1 MAQQINSLLPALAC
15 LWGIFGVHT
24 VQAADITISGT
35 VVASAC
41 TVDTG
46 TKDQTVTFE
55 QARAVDYPNVG
66 DTSEWQDFELTLSAC
81 PLSTTKV
88 TALFS
93 GDADS
98 DDTTKFA
105 NAQGSASGMAL
116 QLMTR
121 DHQTEISPQST
132 LAVNVDK
139 DSRRAL
145 FPLSARMY
153 TPTGRVKSGEF
164 QTTVQLTFTYQ

>member
-1 MAQQINSLLPALAC
+1 MAQQINRLLPALAC
-15 LWGIFGVHT
+15 LWGICGVQG
-24 VQAADITISGT
+24 VQATDININGT

-41 TVDTG
+41 SVDTG
-46 TKDQTVTFE
+46 TVDQTVTFE
-55 QARAVDYPNVG
+55 QARAVDYTKVS

-81 PLSTTKV
+81 PLSTTQV
-88 TALFS
+88 TVQFS

-98 DDTTKFA
+98 DDSTKFA

-121 DHQTEISPQST
+121 DHQTEISPQGT
-132 LAVNVDK
+132 LAVVVDK
-139 DSRRAL
+139 NSRRAV

-153 TPTGRVKSGEF
+153 TPTGHVTSGEF

>member
-1 MAQQINSLLPALAC
+1 MAQQINRLLPVLAC
-15 LWGIFGVHT
+15 LWGVCGIQT
-24 VQAADITISGT
+24 VQAADINLSGT

-41 TVDTG
+41 IVDTG
-46 TKDQTVTFE
+46 TIDQTVTFE
-55 QARAVDYPNVG
+55 QARAVDYTRVG

-81 PLSTTKV
+81 PSSTSQV

-93 GDADS
+93 GDANS
-98 DDTTKFA
+98 DDITKFA

-116 QLMTR
+116 QIMTR
-121 DHQTEISPQST
+121 DHQTEISPEET
-132 LAVNVDK
+132 LAVSVDRT
-139 DSRRAL
+139 SRRAI

-153 TPTGRVKSGEF
+153 TPTGHVTSGEF

>member
-1 MAQQINSLLPALAC
+1 MAQQISRLLPALAC
-15 LWGIFGVHT
+15 LWVIGGCQT
-24 VQAADITISGT
+24 VRAADINIRGT

-41 TVDTG
+41 SVDTG

-55 QARAVDYPNVG
+55 QARAVDYLDVG
-66 DTSEWQDFELTLSAC
+66 NTSEWQDFELTLSTC

-88 TALFS
+88 TAQFS

-98 DDTTKFA
+98 DDNTKFA
-105 NAQGSASGMAL
+105 NAMGSASGMAL

-121 DHQTEISPQST
+121 DHQTEISPQDT
-132 LAVNVDK
+132 LAVDVDK

-153 TPTGRVKSGEF
+153 TPTGHVTSGEF
-164 QTTVQLTFTYQ
+164 QTMVQLTFTYQ

>member
-1 MAQQINSLLPALAC
+1 MVQKIGKMLSALLC
-15 LWGIFGVHT
+15 LSAVSGIDA
-24 VQAADITISGT
+24 VQATDINLSGV

-46 TKDQTVTFE
+46 TQDQTVKFQ
-55 QARAVDYPNVG
+55 QARAVDYPDAG

-81 PLSTTKV
+81 PLSTTQV

-98 DDTTKFA
+98 DDITKFA
-105 NAQGSASGMAL
+105 NTQGSASGMAL
-116 QLMTR
+116 QIMTR
-121 DHQTEISPQST
+121 DHQTEISPAGT
-132 LAVNVDK
+132 LAVSVDK
-139 DSRRAL
+139 ARRRAV

-153 TPTGRVKSGEF
+153 TPTGQVSAGEF

>member
-1 MAQQINSLLPALAC
+1 MAQRTSTLLTALVC
-15 LWGIFGVHT
+15 LWAASGINA
-24 VQAADITISGT
+24 VQATEIHLSGT

-55 QARAVDYPNVG
+55 QARAVNYSRVG
-66 DTSEWQDFELTLSAC
+66 DTSEWQDFALTLSAC
-81 PLSTTKV
+81 PVSTQQV

-93 GDADS
+93 GEADG
-98 DDTTKFA
+98 DDITKFA

-116 QLMTR
+116 QIMTR
-121 DHQTEISPQST
+121 DHLTEISPAGE
-132 LAVNVDK
+132 LAVKVDA
-139 DSRRAL
+139 DSHRAI

-153 TPTGRVKSGEF
+153 TPTGKVTSGEF
-164 QTTVQLTFTYQ
+164 NTTVQLTFTYQ